1 VDEEYQFQVGDIV
14 TVKTSLGQVVG
25 KAIDGRIIVEWVYDE
40 IDPYSAEDLFLIEQK
55 KEEDGL
61 SSEN

>member
-1 VDEEYQFQVGDIV
+1 MKIGDIV
-14 TVKTSLGQVVG
+14 TVKSGLGQIVG
-25 KAIDGRIIVEWVYDE
+25 KTTDGRWIVEWVYDE
-40 IDPYSAEDLFLIEQK
+40 IDPYGAEDLFLIEQK